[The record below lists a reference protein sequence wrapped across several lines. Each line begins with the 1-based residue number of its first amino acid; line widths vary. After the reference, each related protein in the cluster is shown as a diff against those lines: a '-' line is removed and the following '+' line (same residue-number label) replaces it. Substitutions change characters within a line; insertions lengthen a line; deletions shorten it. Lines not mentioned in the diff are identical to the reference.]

1 MPAPVTSQLCKNGD
15 PGPQSFAS
23 QLPEPHADLGR
34 FDLDRQT
41 ISVTGPVDANL
52 TAGGR
57 QRQTSTLACLSPLPS
72 LIQMPFDERVQ
83 AGIEIK
89 QGSRVPVPVDDR
101 VSARGDLAWAISV
114 GGIGVVGFAVL
125 LLFTW
130 YYAATLFL
138 IFAGMLLGVALNA
151 MTNLLGRVIQLPH
164 ALRLTIVCLV
174 LAGLLSGVVFLGGTT
189 IAQQAKVLSDTIKSQ
204 LVTVKGFLEKNG
216 IDTGYFDLGNPAATA
231 PGSPSS
237 ETPAAA
243 PARTLPSASEF
254 ASSGGAIVSQ
264 TLKLLLGTLSA
275 VGNFFIVLF
284 LGLTFAAQP
293 NVYRKGLLFMAPARH
308 RDRATIIVDR
318 IGDTLERWLIAQILT
333 MAAVFLVT
341 WIGLALIGIQSSF
354 ILGIQAGLLAFIPT
368 VGALLAGLIV
378 VLASLASGWVAAL
391 SAFLLFLGV
400 HALES
405 YILTPIIQRQALDI
419 PPATLFA
426 FQILLGVVFGIW
438 GLALALPLMAIVK
451 VMIDYFKAEEITP
464 AAAAA

>member
-1 MPAPVTSQLCKNGD
+1 
-15 PGPQSFAS
+15 
-23 QLPEPHADLGR
+23 
-34 FDLDRQT
+34 
-41 ISVTGPVDANL
+41 
-52 TAGGR
+52 
-57 QRQTSTLACLSPLPS
+57 
-72 LIQMPFDERVQ
+72 LIPNE
-83 AGIEIK
+83 E
-89 QGSRVPVPVDDR
+89 SHLPVPTENR
-101 VSARGDLAWAISV
+101 LSARNDLAWAISA
-114 GGIGVVGFAVL
+114 GGIGVVGFAAL
-125 LLFTW
+125 LMFAW
-130 YYAATLFL
+130 YFAATLFL

-151 MTNLLGRVIQLPH
+151 MTNLLGRVVRLPH

-174 LAGLLSGVVFLGGTT
+174 LAGLLSGVAFLGGST
-189 IAQQAKVLSDTIKSQ
+189 IAQQATVLSDTIKSQ
-204 LVTVKGFLEKNG
+204 LVTVKAFLERNG
-216 IDTGYFDLGNPAATA
+216 IDTSYFDLGNPGAAS
-231 PGSPSS
+231 SPASAS
-237 ETPAAA
+237 TTPQAAA
-243 PARTLPSASEF
+243 PRLPGAGAL

-264 TLKLLLGTLSA
+264 TFRLLLGTVSA

-293 NVYRKGLLFMAPARH
+293 SVYRNGLLFMAPARH
-308 RDRATIIVDR
+308 RARATVIVDR
-318 IGDTLERWLIAQILT
+318 IGDTLERWLIAQMLT

-391 SAFLLFLGV
+391 SALILFLGV

-405 YILTPIIQRQALDI
+405 YVLTPIIQRQALDI

-451 VMIDYFKAEEITP
+451 VMIDYFKAEEAPPEI
-464 AAAAA
+464 AAA